1 MESLATAAGDVPSL
15 SAMSDCIETKR
26 PFRDFDTIQ
35 ADGGPPSDAVPGG
48 GAGTTLRRAWLARDA
63 EAYLRQLQVLAPQY
77 DYSSRGLARALRISP
92 RHLQRIFAATLGRAP
107 QAWLNEQRLLAAR
120 QMLPKAG
127 TVKEVAYSLGFHS
140 ASQLSRDFK
149 CYFGIAPSKLIDP
162 SLRGAPGLAQD
173 DSAPPS
179 ARTR

>member
-1 MESLATAAGDVPSL
+1 
-15 SAMSDCIETKR
+15 MSDCVDSKT
-26 PFRDFDTIQ
+26 PFKDADTIQ
-35 ADGGPPSDAVPGG
+35 ADVLPVSDASPGS
-48 GAGTTLRRAWLARDA
+48 AGTLRRAWLARDA
-63 EAYLRQLQVLAPQY
+63 EAYIRQLEVLAPQF

-120 QMLPKAG
+120 QMLPSAG

-149 CYFGIAPSKLIDP
+149 CYFGIAPSTLIDP
-162 SLRGAPGLAQD
+162 ALRAAAQGLLQDSNGAVE
-173 DSAPPS
+173 
-179 ARTR
+179 RKR